1 MNGPVAAEDVWV
13 KIVYKSGPNEEDWTT
28 LMGQTNGDGEYTQ
41 DFTPHTTA
49 TFWWAVIVDPQ
60 DDWVP
65 DQENPVAVDYPD
77 HEEIMMVQRNE

>member
-49 TFWWAVIVDPQ
+49 TFW
-60 DDWVP
+60 
-65 DQENPVAVDYPD
+65 
-77 HEEIMMVQRNE
+77 